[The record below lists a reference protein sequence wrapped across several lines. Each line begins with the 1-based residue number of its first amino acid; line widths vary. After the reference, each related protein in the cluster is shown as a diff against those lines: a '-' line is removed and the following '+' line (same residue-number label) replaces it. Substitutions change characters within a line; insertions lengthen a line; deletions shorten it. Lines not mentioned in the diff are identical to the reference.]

1 MAERKKVAGK
11 PKSPKED
18 SSSDEEKSSSDDEED
33 SAPVSGANP
42 KFSDIQKF
50 LKYICHALT

>member
-42 KFSDIQKF
+42 KFSDIQNS
-50 LKYICHALT
+50 